1 MRHDSASAGVE
12 SPLLDVKSAAAF
24 LRLSVRKTRE
34 LLADGRLASVRIGR
48 RVLLEIDELRRFIDE
63 ARTERRR

>member
-1 MRHDSASAGVE
+1 MPPEAAPAGVE

-48 RVLLEIDELRRFIDE
+48 RVLLEIEELRRFIDE
-63 ARTERRR
+63 SRTERRR